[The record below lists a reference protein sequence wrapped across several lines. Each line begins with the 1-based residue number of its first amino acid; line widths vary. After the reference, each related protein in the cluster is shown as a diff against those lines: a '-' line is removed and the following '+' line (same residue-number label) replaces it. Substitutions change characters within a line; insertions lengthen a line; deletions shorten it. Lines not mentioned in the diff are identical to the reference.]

1 MRIHLTQVMIET
13 VDSFQGKQLDV
24 VILSCVRASAESGGR
39 RSVGF
44 VSDLRRLNVVRGP
57 HAVMAACEMTLCR
70 ARCAGLGHIKAS
82 MGWHAAPAAA
92 SPFVCRP
99 LFQHC
104 LRCSPSSA

>member
-1 MRIHLTQVMIET
+1 VRIHLTQVMIET

-57 HAVMAACEMTLCR
+57 HAACGARSKKPALLPSLCQQCPWCFPTLQIQMPR
-70 ARCAGLGHIKAS
+70 
-82 MGWHAAPAAA
+82 
-92 SPFVCRP
+92 FT
-99 LFQHC
+99 
-104 LRCSPSSA
+104 PSF